1 MKKNKK
7 PKKKIKDHE
16 DAALKMAA
24 QYFGDVMLPYFGIE
38 GEVVSYGST
47 ELVQAEV
54 RKLYEDFNF
63 IMKDGRWLHFEFQS
77 TNEGKK
83 GMRRFRE
90 YEASTSN
97 HFQTEVI
104 TYVLFSGNIKK
115 PMTELHDGIN
125 VYRIHP
131 IIMKGHNCDKLIAK
145 LQKKVEAKEPL
156 TKEDLFPLLLCPLMS
171 GCSSQKDRLSAAYQ
185 ITRNAS
191 MVDEDDIK
199 KLQAVMY
206 IMADKFLKGN
216 DLEKFKEEVKMT
228 RLGQMIFE
236 DGRKEGLEQGSIEKI
251 LILTQKKLSKGQTI
265 SQIADALEE
274 TVETIEALIKEHH
287 LA

>member
-1 MKKNKK
+1 
-7 PKKKIKDHE
+7 
-16 DAALKMAA
+16 MAA

-38 GEVVSYGST
+38 GEVVSYGPT
-47 ELVQAEV
+47 ELVQAAV

-63 IMKDGRWLHFEFQS
+63 IMMDGRWLHFEFQS
-77 TNEGKK
+77 TPVGKK

-90 YEASTSN
+90 NEASTSN
-97 HFQTEVI
+97 QFQTEEI

-145 LQKKVEAKEPL
+145 LQKKVEAQEPL
-156 TKEDLFPLLLCPLMS
+156 TKEDLFPLILCPLMS
-171 GCSSQKDRLSAAYQ
+171 GNSSQKDRLSASYQ
-185 ITRNAS
+185 ITRNAA
-191 MVDEDDIK
+191 MVSDEDIK

-206 IMADKFLKGN
+206 IMADKFLKGD

-228 RLGQMIFE
+228 RLGQMIFD
-236 DGRKEGLEQGSIEKI
+236 DGKAEGFIAGRSEGLLEKLLMQI
-251 LILTQKKLSKGQTI
+251 QKKIAKGYTAV
-265 SQIADALEE
+265 QIADALEE
-274 TVETIEALIKEHH
+274 TVETIETLIKEHH
-287 LA
+287 LVS